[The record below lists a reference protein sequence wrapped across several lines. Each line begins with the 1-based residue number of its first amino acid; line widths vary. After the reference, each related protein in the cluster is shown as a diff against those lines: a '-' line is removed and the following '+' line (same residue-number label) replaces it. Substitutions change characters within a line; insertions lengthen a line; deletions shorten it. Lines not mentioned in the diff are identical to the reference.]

1 MNRIGFLRQLEEL
14 LRDIPDNERREAME
28 YYRNYFDDA
37 GPQNEEKIIEELG
50 SPAKVAESIK
60 KDLFGDTYRS
70 EDFVKPDPAPRENKT
85 ARNLLI
91 ALILIFTFPLWIAV
105 FAALFGLLMGALA
118 CLFGL
123 CVCVVAVVGVFF
135 VAGVVLTGMGIFQM
149 FSGFASIGLI
159 LCGIGLLLLA
169 LGMLG
174 VILTVW
180 SVGKLLPWS
189 VRGIVRVIKR
199 RFQRKGAP
207 I

>member
-105 FAALFGLLMGALA
+105 FAALFGL
-118 CLFGL
+118 

-135 VAGVVLTGMGIFQM
+135 VAGVVLAGMGIFQM

-199 RFQRKGAP
+199 MFQRKGAP